1 MLLSVHSRLL
11 LLNLASRAE
20 GNVTTMRLVRDF
32 QRELGFS
39 EEELAALKFEQT
51 EGQVRW
57 QNAVEPK
64 EIAVGPELKK
74 AVAGW
79 FNPEKLT
86 METLPLYEQ
95 FAPPE
100 MALVKE

>member
-11 LLNLASRAE
+11 LLNMAGRAE
-20 GNVTTMRLVRDF
+20 GNVTTLRLVRDF
-32 QRELGFS
+32 QRELSFS

-57 QNAVEPK
+57 QQAVEPK

-79 FNPEKLT
+79 FPAEKLT

-95 FAPPE
+95 FVAEEKDAVP
-100 MALVKE
+100 V